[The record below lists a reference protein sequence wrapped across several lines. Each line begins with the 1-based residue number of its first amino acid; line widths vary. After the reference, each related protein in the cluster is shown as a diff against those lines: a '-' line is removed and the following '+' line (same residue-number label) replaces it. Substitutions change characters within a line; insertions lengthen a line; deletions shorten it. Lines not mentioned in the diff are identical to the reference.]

1 MLTPPEIKEKPIKA
15 ILLLSGGFDSAVA
28 AHLMQQKGLQLTALH
43 FYNKHLSDINTIDK
57 CKVLC
62 KKLKIKKLFLIPF
75 DEEQA
80 ELVRKCEHRLYF
92 VLMRRLMLRI
102 AEKLAKKEKCAYLI
116 TGENLGQVAS
126 QTLSNMTN
134 TTKAV
139 NIPILRPLLCW
150 DKSEII
156 ALAKKIDTYETSKG
170 PEICC
175 LLGPK
180 HPATKS
186 SLREIEYE
194 EKKAE
199 LKKIISHC
207 LKEVEISPV
216 SYSERT
222 K

>member
-1 MLTPPEIKEKPIKA
+1 MLKKKA
-15 ILLLSGGFDSAVA
+15 ETALLLLSGGFDSAVA
-28 AHLMQQKGLQLTALH
+28 AHLMQQKGLQLIALH

-57 CKVLC
+57 CKILC

-102 AEKLAKKEKCAYLI
+102 AEQLAKKEKCTYLI

-126 QTLSNMTN
+126 QTLSNMIN

-139 NIPILRPLLCW
+139 KMPILRPLLCY
-150 DKSEII
+150 DKSEIMS
-156 ALAKKIDTYETSKG
+156 LAKKIDTYETSKG

-180 HPATKS
+180 HPATKT

-194 EKKAE
+194 EKKIDLDNIISGC
-199 LKKIISHC
+199 LKKIE
-207 LKEVEISPV
+207 LSPL
-216 SYSERT
+216 SQ
-222 K
+222 KD